1 MTDLAT
7 IAAADTVRWSPI
19 ASIPDEVRDSR
30 DVPLW
35 AGRLV
40 VGTWCDGLCDPVG
53 RPLANVT
60 HYAEIEGPRS

>member
-7 IAAADTVRWSPI
+7 IAAVSTRWHPI
-19 ASIPDEVRDSR
+19 ATIPDERR
-30 DVPLW
+30 QQAEVPLW

-40 VGTWCDGLCDPVG
+40 VGTWCDGWCDPVG
-53 RPLANVT
+53 RPLNNVT